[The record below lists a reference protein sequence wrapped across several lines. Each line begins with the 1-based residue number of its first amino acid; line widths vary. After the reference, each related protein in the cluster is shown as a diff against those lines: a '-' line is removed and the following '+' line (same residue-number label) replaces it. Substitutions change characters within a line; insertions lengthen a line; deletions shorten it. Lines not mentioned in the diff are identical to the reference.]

1 MASENVSIGDGSKP
15 YAGWPEELLRPQEQ
29 GRKRRAKKK
38 EGEKSDPPALNSL
51 MDIVTIILV
60 YLIKS
65 FATSPIDVSDPATDL
80 PMSSSREKTEEA
92 AVVLV
97 TGPIRKGFVN
107 GQKTQSPNR
116 PQIVVDDQPVLSLGP
131 DQPGGPNP
139 FAVKPDEVERKFVLK
154 KLKKK
159 LKEVKE
165 AQEMTASI
173 TEEGGFNGKVVII
186 ADKATPYSLLTQILI
201 SCGEAGFGEYK
212 FAIVRLD
219 S

>member
-1 MASENVSIGDGSKP
+1 MASENVSIGDGSSP
-15 YAGWPEELLRPQEQ
+15 YEGWPEELLRQEDQ
-29 GRKRRAKKK
+29 GRKRRAKKGD
-38 EGEKSDPPALNSL
+38 GEKNEPPALNSL

-80 PMSSSREKTEEA
+80 PMSTSKEKTEEA

-107 GQKTQSPNR
+107 GQKTQTANT
-116 PQIVVDDQPVLSLGP
+116 PQIVVDDMPVLSMGP
-131 DQPGGPNP
+131 TSKNP
-139 FAVKPDEVERKFVLK
+139 RAFAIPEAELERKFVIK
-154 KLKKK
+154 KLRTK

-165 AQEMTASI
+165 AQELTASI

-186 ADKATPYSLLTQILI
+186 ADKATPYSLLTQLLI
-201 SCGEAGFGEYK
+201 TCGEAGFGEYK
-212 FAIVRLD
+212 FAIVRMD